1 MALADA
7 NMDAE
12 LIRRLRGAYS
22 TIFERSLAAFAADR
36 LESQATR
43 IATLSE
49 ALDRII
55 GMCAVAER
63 CPQCGRPNGIGAVV
77 SCARRALSAGQGE
90 AK

>member
-1 MALADA
+1 MVESSAKDV
-7 NMDAE
+7 AE
-12 LIRRLRGAYS
+12 RCKWLRGVGFGS
-22 TIFERSLAAFAADR
+22 TALL

-55 GMCAVAER
+55 GMCDAPPT
-63 CPQCGRPNGIGAVV
+63 CKCGRPNGLGAVV